1 MTARPP
7 LAVAHRL
14 LVKVGTRVLA
24 GGDSGVDGGRLLAL
38 VSQIAEIRSAGR
50 EVLLVS
56 SGAVGLGRAA
66 LGLDRA
72 PTRLAL
78 RQACAAVGQ
87 TQLMGLYQQAFAAHG
102 LTTAQVLLTESD
114 LDDRSRYL
122 NLRSTLLT
130 LLAQGVV
137 PVLNEND
144 VVSTA
149 ELAFTEGEKR
159 PVFGDND
166 RLSALVATK
175 LGADLLIL
183 LTDVAGLHAAD
194 PNEDPGAALHSR
206 IDPEDFSAAEGLA
219 GAPVS
224 DLGRG
229 GMSSKVDAAL
239 IAARSGCHAV
249 IGSGLQPDSL
259 IRIAAGDDVGTWF
272 PAAGNL
278 SARDRWL
285 AFATAPR
292 GTLHLDSGAVTAL
305 LDRGASLLA
314 VGVSSVEGSF
324 DRGDVVTLRAP
335 DGSPIGR
342 GIVHC
347 DAKAARS
354 WAAGEQPG
362 GIRNHDALVHRDHL
376 VLEPHLGSQS

>member
-1 MTARPP
+1 MPARQPISD
-7 LAVAHRL
+7 AHRL
-14 LVKVGTRVLA
+14 LIKVGTRVLA
-24 GGDSGVDGGRLLAL
+24 GGDAGVDREQITAL
-38 VSQIAEIRSAGR
+38 VGQIAALRARGR

-66 LGLDRA
+66 LGLERP

-87 TQLMGLYQQAFAAHG
+87 SQLMALYQQAFAERG
-102 LTTAQVLLTESD
+102 ITTAQVLLTESD

-122 NLRSTLLT
+122 NLRGALLT

-137 PVLNEND
+137 PILNEND

-149 ELAFTEGEKR
+149 ELAFTEGVDR

-175 LGADLLIL
+175 LGADLLVL
-183 LTDVAGLHAAD
+183 LTDVAGLFAAD
-194 PNEDPGAALHSR
+194 PNVAPGAPLHSR
-206 IDPEDFSAAEGLA
+206 VDPSDYGSATALA
-219 GAPVS
+219 AGSNS

-229 GMSSKVDAAL
+229 GMNSKVEAAL
-239 IAARSGCHAV
+239 IAARSGCHVV
-249 IGSGLQPDSL
+249 IGSGLRPDSL
-259 IRIAAGDDVGTWF
+259 TQIAAGEDVGTWF

-292 GTLHLDSGAVTAL
+292 GTLHLDRGAVNAL
-305 LDRGASLLA
+305 LERGASLLA

-347 DAKAARS
+347 DAEAARS
-354 WAAGEQPG
+354 WVAGEQPG

-376 VLEPHLGSQS
+376 VLEADTQS